1 MRDATHNAAGR
12 ALYRKYGFSIQGRRA
27 RYYSD
32 NNEDAF
38 IMWSASLRD
47 PDYLRILEDR
57 RRRLAHK
64 LSFDQA
70 TSG

>member
-1 MRDATHNAAGR
+1 
-12 ALYRKYGFSIQGRRA
+12 
-27 RYYSD
+27 
-32 NNEDAF
+32 
-38 IMWSASLRD
+38 MWSASLRD
-47 PDYLRILEDR
+47 PDYLRTLEDR